1 MAVTEPAIKR
11 AAVFVDGQ
19 NLFYGA
25 KAAFGALYA
34 DYDVKALAEKVC
46 QAKGWKPA
54 AIRFYT
60 GVPDAQDN
68 AKWSGFWAKKLL
80 GMSRQ
85 GVAVYSRTLKYRNK
99 TVKLPDGKTHS
110 FLSASE
116 KGVDIRIA
124 LDVIRMAIRKEY
136 DVAVIFS
143 QDQDFSEVADEVRL
157 IADEQRRWI
166 RVASAYP
173 SSPACKNGRGIN
185 KTDWIKIDRTTYQSC
200 LDPYDYGL

>member
-1 MAVTEPAIKR
+1 MSTTEPAIKR

-25 KAAFGALYA
+25 KAAFGSVYA
-34 DYDVKALAEKVC
+34 DYDVKALAEIVC
-46 QAKGWKPA
+46 RNKGWKPV

-68 AKWSGFWAKKLL
+68 AKWSDFWANKLL

-85 GVAVYSRTLKYRNK
+85 GVHVYSRSLKYRNK
-99 TVKLPDGKTHS
+99 SVRLPDGKTHS

-116 KGVDIRIA
+116 KGVDIRLA
-124 LDVIRMAIRKEY
+124 LDVIRMAIRREY

-157 IADEQRRWI
+157 IAHEQGRWVG
-166 RVASAYP
+166 VASAYP
-173 SSPACKNGRGIN
+173 SSPTCKNTRGIN
-185 KTDWIKIDRTTYQSC
+185 KTDWVKIDRATYQAC
-200 LDPYDYGL
+200 LDAYNYGL